1 METLHLLL
9 VIRLVRWDFQHNNEN
24 VNITLVNKASWGS
37 RGGSESSLKELWM
50 IYKWDIQIRY
60 WWFHVYMVCMGSSA
74 HERAHAWVTVEWE
87 RQQRDSENRGSEWD
101 CVVFSNA
108 IICVHKYS
116 MQVFL
121 YLIHDYIL
129 YISPTCLTLRCT
141 GHMLVRIQKSMLVLR
156 FGVDCRCL
164 PTLPIRQTKSI
175 NIT

>member
-1 METLHLLL
+1 MRYTNKILMISCVHGLHGFFCARESTC
-9 VIRLVRWDFQHNNEN
+9 VSNCRVGATTKRFRKPRLRVGLCG
-24 VNITLVNKASWGS
+24 VL
-37 RGGSESSLKELWM
+37 
-50 IYKWDIQIRY
+50 
-60 WWFHVYMVCMGSSA
+60 
-74 HERAHAWVTVEWE
+74 
-87 RQQRDSENRGSEWD
+87 
-101 CVVFSNA
+101 NA